1 MSKKKPRR
9 LHHCACPACGEHPY
23 GQVALE
29 HQAINRVILSLDEK
43 ARRRFAGLMA
53 LQLGRGGVQR
63 VHAITGL
70 SRVTVRAGREEIK
83 RMDRTAGI
91 RAAGAGRPAVE
102 KSNPRSWRR

>member
-9 LHHCACPACGEHPY
+9 LHHCACTACAEHSY
-23 GQVALE
+23 GQVARE

-63 VHAITGL
+63 VHEITGL

-91 RAAGAGRPAVE
+91 RRAGAGRPAVE